1 MLNQKQKKTMT
12 ENPLEFFD
20 NILFTLSKDYNKMYQ
35 VEELREV
42 LFPNKNKEIS
52 SLEFKNTVTLSNAL
66 FYLKKEDLVLVSE
79 QGIFITTKGYIKVKI
94 DNGFVAEYKRA
105 LWNLR
110 IERINK
116 IATPLIAISAL
127 VLGIINYMKT

>member
-1 MLNQKQKKTMT
+1 MT

-35 VEELREV
+35 LEELREV
-42 LFPNKNKEIS
+42 LFLNKNKEVS
-52 SLEFKNTVTLSNAL
+52 SLEFKKNTVTLGNAL
-66 FYLKKEDLVLVSE
+66 LYLKNEDLVLVSE
-79 QGIFITTKGYIKVKI
+79 LGIFITTKGYIKVKI

-116 IATPLIAISAL
+116 IATSLIAISAL
-127 VLGIINYMKT
+127 VLGIINFLDK